1 MERLILI
8 EEEKIEAGVSPDGTA
23 GRRASSITRD
33 GRVESDHDKP
43 YEQGGD
49 GQSESVSALEF
60 VVVDTTEGAP
70 EVVAKTEAGWSAYDP
85 LDAEPEIDWMTRM
98 SNFHGV

>member
-1 MERLILI
+1 MDS
-8 EEEKIEAGVSPDGTA
+8 GVSPDGTA
-23 GRRASSITRD
+23 GRRASSVTRD
-33 GRVESDHDKP
+33 GGVESEHDRP

-85 LDAEPEIDWMTRM
+85 LDTEQDQEWMTRM
-98 SNFHGV
+98 SSFHGV